1 MHYFGN
7 SNKEDIHAVGLVF
20 EPNFF
25 RVYYYADREA
35 KKLVGEEVVNYG
47 SEPETTDISKLY
59 PLYALT
65 FNAHYTL
72 IPNDLFDEDHA
83 QDILSFNTE
92 SNSPNVDWN
101 NDPGNKAKIIF
112 ERDIHSEQYL
122 DRVLPGLQ
130 LKHGVH
136 ALLSYCRQ
144 FKSSESYSAL
154 VQNGE
159 KYTLAVFNG
168 DQTRYVNTIDAKH
181 QEDVIYFLLYALKTI
196 GVNTNATLYLL
207 SGAADNPDLESRLKE
222 YLPSVVKESPISTY
236 QPISGEEVS
245 KHWLGVHAYL
255 CAL

>member
-1 MHYFGN
+1 MQYFGN
-7 SNKEDIHAVGLVF
+7 LDKQDIHSVGLVF

-35 KKLVGEEVVNYG
+35 KKLVGTEKVNYG
-47 SEPETTDISKLY
+47 SEPETTDISTLY

-72 IPNDLFDEDHA
+72 IPNDLFDEDYA

-130 LKHGVH
+130 LKHGIH

-144 FKSSESYSAL
+144 FKRSESFSVL

-159 KYTLAVFNG
+159 KYTLAIFNG
-168 DQTRYVNTIDAKH
+168 NKTRYVNTIDAKH
-181 QEDVIYFLLYALKTI
+181 KEDVVYFLLYALKTI
-196 GVNTNATLYLL
+196 GVEARTALYLL
-207 SGAADNPDLESRLKE
+207 SAAAENQDLESRLKE
-222 YLPSVVKESPISTY
+222 YLPSLIKESPISTN

>member
-1 MHYFGN
+1 MQYFGN
-7 SNKEDIHAVGLVF
+7 SNKEDIHSVGLVF

-35 KKLVGEEVVNYG
+35 KRLVGIEKVNYG
-47 SEPETTDISKLY
+47 SEPEYGDISRLY
-59 PLYALT
+59 PLYAVT

-72 IPNDLFDEDHA
+72 VPNDLFDEDHV
-83 QDILSFNTE
+83 QDLLSFNTE
-92 SNSPNVDWN
+92 SDSPNVDWN
-101 NDPGNKAKIIF
+101 NDPVNKAKIIF

-136 ALLSYCRQ
+136 ALLSYCRH
-144 FKSSESYSAL
+144 FKRSESFSVL
-154 VQNGE
+154 LQNGE
-159 KYTLAVFNG
+159 KYTLAIFKGN
-168 DQTRYVNTIDAKH
+168 QSLYVNTIDAKH
-181 QEDVIYFLLYALKTI
+181 KEDVIYFLLYAFKTI
-196 GVNTNATLYLL
+196 GVDTNKNLYLL
-207 SGAADNPDLESRLKE
+207 SSAADNHELESRLKE
-222 YLPSVVKESPISTY
+222 YLPSVIKESPISTN